1 MTRAERLL
9 DLLQGLRERRGPVT
23 AAALAQRCGV
33 SERTIYRDLDALRAL
48 GAPIEGEAGLGY
60 VLAPG
65 YFLPPLSLAQGEAD
79 AVLLGLRFVMRRGD
93 VAMAAMARSA
103 AAKIGA
109 GLDPDI
115 ERRMRGS
122 GLTVGPGGSGRR
134 DALSIVRTAME
145 AERKLDLAYRDGAE
159 QESERTVWP
168 VALGFFD
175 GAEMLAAWCEA
186 RGAFRHFRLDRM
198 AALHVRT
205 ERLPTSRRALLAR
218 YRLTEPNAEL

>member
-9 DLLQGLRERRGPVT
+9 DLMQALRERRGPVT
-23 AAALAQRCGV
+23 AAALAERCGM

-48 GAPIEGEAGLGY
+48 GAPVEGEAGVGY

-65 YFLPPLSLAQGEAD
+65 YFLPPLSLTQGEAD

-93 VAMAAMARSA
+93 PGMAGMARTA

-109 GLDPDI
+109 GLDPEV

-122 GLTVGPGGSGRR
+122 GLTVGPGGGGHA
-134 DALSIVRTAME
+134 DALALVRTAME
-145 AERKLDLAYRDGAE
+145 AERKLDLAYRNGAGR
-159 QESERTVWP
+159 ESDRVVWP

-175 GAEMLAAWCEA
+175 GAEMLAAWCET
-186 RGAFRHFRLDRM
+186 RGAFRHFRLDRI
-198 AALHVRT
+198 AAIHVRP
-205 ERLPTSRRALLAR
+205 ERLPTPRRALLAR
-218 YRLTEPNAEL
+218 YRLTEPDADL